1 MRLLIGIGI
10 VLLISGCSTATR
22 PALKVGIWRG
32 VLNLQ
37 GQPLP
42 FNFEV
47 IQDSIQGYRA
57 ILQNAQERLALDEI
71 RFEEDSVIFRLH
83 IFDAELKA
91 KIDGD
96 SLKGFFI
103 RSYEKNYRIPFQ
115 AAFNQDFRFHKT
127 EPYAAVDFNGKYA
140 VTFSNEKDTTLAIG
154 LFKQNGNYVEGTFL
168 TPTGDYRFLEGN
180 VVAEKMYL
188 SAFDGN
194 HAYVFHATKL
204 NDSTLTGDYWSGKTL
219 HQQWIAVKNEQAT
232 LPDPES
238 LTYLK
243 EGYDKIE
250 FSFPDINGNIISL
263 TDEKFKNKVV
273 ILQLFGTWCSNCMDE
288 TRFLM
293 EWYTKNKS
301 RGVEILGLAYEQ
313 KNDFI
318 YASGRIKKMQQKL
331 GVPYSFVIAGTADK
345 SKASKSLP
353 MLNRVV
359 AFPTTIFIGK
369 DGKVKK
375 IHTGFSGPGTGVYF
389 EHEVEHFNETV
400 NACLAEGGNF

>member
-1 MRLLIGIGI
+1 MRLLIGIVI
-10 VLLISGCSTATR
+10 VLFFAGCQSGTR
-22 PALKVGIWRG
+22 SELKVGIWRG
-32 VLNLQ
+32 MLTLQ
-37 GQPLP
+37 EQELP
-42 FNFEV
+42 FTFEV
-47 IQDSIQGYRA
+47 IRDSLHGYRA
-57 ILQNAQERLALDEI
+57 IIQNARERLSLDEI

-91 KIDGD
+91 KIEGD
-96 SLKGFFI
+96 SMNGFFI
-103 RSYEKNYRIPFQ
+103 KSYEKNYRIPFE

-127 EPYAAVDFNGKYA
+127 ETTTAVDFNGKYA

-154 LFKQNGNYVEGTFL
+154 LFKQTGNHVEGTFL

-180 VVAEKMYL
+180 VVQEKMYL

-194 HAYVFHATKL
+194 HAYVFHASKL

-219 HQQWIAVKNEQAT
+219 HQQWIGIKNDQAA

-250 FSFPDINGNIISL
+250 FTFPDANGNTISL

-273 ILQLFGTWCSNCMDE
+273 ILQLFGTWCSNCLDE

-293 EWYTKNKS
+293 AWYRENKT
-301 RGVEILGLAYEQ
+301 RGVEIIGLAYEQ
-313 KNDFI
+313 KNEFS

-331 GVPYSFVIAGTADK
+331 GVPYSIVIAGTADK
-345 SKASKSLP
+345 ARASESLP

-375 IHTGFSGPGTGVYF
+375 IHTGFSGPGTGIYF
-389 EHEVEHFNETV
+389 DQYVQHFNETV